1 MVRQKEMP
9 PKDYSAGRD
18 KERIR
23 DREPEWDGQRAK
35 ERSRDR
41 NRTRSQDPLF
51 SSVDRGRNV
60 DQEMDRNGQGHGSRD
75 RQRERGRDRNRGR
88 HRSRERELD
97 DTGLAPTRGWSEES
111 LEREDHKN
119 RPRLPSGPNEV
130 FEEPVLRGPSN
141 EGRSPGHSPKER
153 GMARGPCV

>member
-1 MVRQKEMP
+1 MP

-111 LEREDHKN
+111 LEWEDHKN